1 MQVRRVF
8 GRSVPVPLLAALVV
22 GFAVLAAWGF
32 VAAFRASPERRAI
45 VIAPPP
51 SARSSV
57 AAREVRRW
65 IDAGLPTLTA
75 HRAAAWRAALPA
87 RGSAARQALRDLYG
101 HLAPIPWSGLHAVV
115 SAISGQPATF
125 DVKIEGRPGGAGP
138 PQRIVAERLLV
149 VERSGGRL
157 VADGDQSPAGIRH
170 EYLMAFRTPHALVAD
185 GAVVVFDESWRPLAE
200 KLAGDMPRARADLAA
215 KLGVT
220 GDRPIVVMLYS
231 TPTEITRYLGQSKVL
246 ERERFFAR
254 LPTTTSSKPWWP
266 TDVGVLASALTPADS
281 WTEHMLAHEVTHT
294 LTWRWFY
301 NSPHAPPLL
310 LEGMATAVE
319 GDRSYWPLRAEV
331 AAGNRSMP
339 LLTTFARPDLWT
351 GVRMA
356 RVTLAYLEGAAL
368 VKYILAHW
376 GEAALKRFSVD
387 IAGGTLAGPAVKQTV
402 RADLGVSWSSFY
414 AGWKAYVMTL
424 Q

>member
-8 GRSVPVPLLAALVV
+8 GRSVPVPLLAALIV
-22 GFAVLAAWGF
+22 VLAALAAGGF
-32 VAAFRASPERRAI
+32 AEAFRAPPVRRAI
-45 VIAPPP
+45 VVAPTPGP
-51 SARSSV
+51 RPDV
-57 AAREVRRW
+57 GAREVGRW
-65 IDAGLPTLTA
+65 IDAGLPALTA
-75 HRAAAWRAALPA
+75 RRAAAWRTALPA
-87 RGSAARQALRDLYG
+87 RGVAARRALGDLYA

-157 VADGDQSPAGIRH
+157 VATGDQSPAGIRH
-170 EYLMAFRTPHALVAD
+170 EYLMAFHTPHALVAD
-185 GAVVVFDESWRPLAE
+185 GAVVLFDESWRPLAE
-200 KLAGDMPRARADLAA
+200 ELARDMPQARADVAA
-215 KLGVT
+215 RLGVT

-231 TPTEITRYLGQSKVL
+231 TATEITRYLGQSKVL

-254 LPTTTSSKPWWP
+254 LPTTTSSKPWSP
-266 TDVGVLASALTPADS
+266 TDVGVLASALAPAGS

-294 LTWRWFY
+294 LTWRWFF

-319 GDRSYWPLRAEV
+319 GDRSYWPLHVEV
-331 AAGNRSMP
+331 AAGNRTMP
-339 LLTTFARPDLWT
+339 LLATFARPDLWT

-356 RVTLAYLEGAAL
+356 RVTLAYLEGGAL

-376 GEAALKRFSVD
+376 GEATLKRFSVD
-387 IAGGTLAGPAVKQTV
+387 VAGGTLAPPAIKQTV

-414 AGWKAYVMTL
+414 AGWKAFVMTL

>member
-1 MQVRRVF
+1 
-8 GRSVPVPLLAALVV
+8 
-22 GFAVLAAWGF
+22 
-32 VAAFRASPERRAI
+32 
-45 VIAPPP
+45 
-51 SARSSV
+51 
-57 AAREVRRW
+57 
-65 IDAGLPTLTA
+65 
-75 HRAAAWRAALPA
+75 
-87 RGSAARQALRDLYG
+87 
-101 HLAPIPWSGLHAVV
+101 
-115 SAISGQPATF
+115 
-125 DVKIEGRPGGAGP
+125 
-138 PQRIVAERLLV
+138 
-149 VERSGGRL
+149 
-157 VADGDQSPAGIRH
+157 
-170 EYLMAFRTPHALVAD
+170 MAFRTPHALVAD
-185 GAVVVFDESWRPLAE
+185 GAVVVFDESWRPLADE
-200 KLAGDMPRARADLAA
+200 LARDMPRARADVAA

-266 TDVGVLASALTPADS
+266 TDVGVLASALAPDDS

-301 NSPHAPPLL
+301 GSPHAPPLL

-319 GDRSYWPLRAEV
+319 GDRSYWPLRVEV

-356 RVTLAYLEGAAL
+356 RVTLAYLEGGAL
-368 VKYILAHW
+368 VDYILAHW
-376 GEAALKRFSVD
+376 GEATLKRFSVD